1 MLEVASVNARLKE
14 NLRFA
19 YENEAKMQARYEAF
33 AKKADGEGLHGIASL
48 FRATARAEQVHGSN
62 HGRILN
68 QLHGYRPFELRS
80 FEVSST
86 LENLR
91 AALADERREVEK
103 MYPSLLQHAEAC
115 RDPAVTRTFRW
126 ALEAEKTHARL
137 LEETLD
143 YLEMEDEESWITA
156 ARTFLVC
163 PVCGYSSENPEEA
176 QLCPAC
182 HCAWKKFERIR

>member
-1 MLEVASVNARLKE
+1 MLEAAAVNARLKE

-19 YENEAKMQARYEAF
+19 YESEANMQARYEAF
-33 AKKADGEGLHGIASL
+33 ARKADGEGWHGIASL

-80 FEVSST
+80 FEVGST

-91 AALADERREVEK
+91 VALGDERREVEK
-103 MYPSLLQHAEAC
+103 MYPSLLQHAEAS
-115 RDPAVTRTFRW
+115 RDRAVTRTFHW
-126 ALEAEKTHARL
+126 ALEAEKTHERL

-143 YLEMEDEESWITA
+143 ILETGDEDSWITK
-156 ARTFLVC
+156 ARLFLVC

-176 QLCPAC
+176 LLCPVC
-182 HCAWKKFERIR
+182 RCAWKKFERIR